1 MTDTEADLDD
11 PAMKGSPGPHHSRC
25 LDASTASIYAGSW
38 PAIEADAPGETL
50 MLYAVIVGTATME
63 NRTTELHVL
72 AVHRDLAL
80 HEAMRLLGERP
91 PDTVGHLR
99 RLPADLPAVGEVLR
113 LDARGQGPVTVN
125 STASRRERRL
135 RDLTGRP

>member
-1 MTDTEADLDD
+1 VARL
-11 PAMKGSPGPHHSRC
+11 
-25 LDASTASIYAGSW
+25 
-38 PAIEADAPGETL
+38 PGERHG
-50 MLYAVIVGTATME
+50 YALIVSQVAIVD
-63 NRTTELHVL
+63 RLTELHVL